1 MATFKLKA
9 DLPTSTRNEITR
21 VLAIASGLRTTEEA
35 AFIAQI
41 DQDYLYNEVLLR
53 NAANEIFIA
62 QGHTVPDGVSGYA
75 AGGFFTKSNAAAGEN
90 PTYQNVGDATTAVFV
105 GVGGRVA
112 AVSLTS
118 AQIKALNATPI
129 ALVAAPGAGKLIIVD
144 EVLLKM
150 SFLTAAYTG
159 SNNLEIRYTDGSG
172 AKATADFDKTAFLN
186 IASGTAYQV
195 SKGVVTALI
204 PVANAAIVAVVPTA
218 DPAAGSGT
226 ISGFVRYHTVT
237 L

>member
-1 MATFKLKA
+1 MIFKLKT
-9 DLPTSTRNEITR
+9 DLPTATRNEITR
-21 VLAIASGLRTTEEA
+21 VLAISSGLRTTEEA

-41 DQDYLYNEVLLR
+41 DQDYLYNEVELR
-53 NAANEIFIA
+53 NAAGEIYIA
-62 QGHTVPDGVSGYA
+62 SGHTVPEGVSGFA
-75 AGGFFTKSNAAAGEN
+75 PGGFYTKTNAAAGEN
-90 PTYQNVGDATTAVFV
+90 PTYQNVGDATTAAFV

-112 AVSLTS
+112 AVSIS
-118 AQIKALNATPI
+118 AATLKAAFTTPVE
-129 ALVAAPGAGKLIIVD
+129 LVAAPGAGKVVIVD

-150 SFLTAAYTG
+150 TFLTTAFAG
-159 SNNLEIRYTDGSG
+159 ANNLEVRYTDGSG

-186 IASGTAYQV
+186 IASGTAYQL

-204 PVANAAIVAVVPTA
+204 PVANAAIVAAVPTA
-218 DPAAGSGT
+218 NPTAGLGS

>member
-1 MATFKLKA
+1 MIFKLKA

-21 VLAIASGLRTTEEA
+21 VLAISSGLRTTEEA
-35 AFIAQI
+35 AFLAQI

-53 NAANEIFIA
+53 NVDNEIMIA
-62 QGHTVPDGVSGYA
+62 KGHTVPDGVSGFA
-75 AGGFFTKSNAAAGEN
+75 PGGFFTKSNAAAGEN

-112 AVSLTS
+112 AVSLTA
-118 AQIKALNATPI
+118 AQIKALNSTPI
-129 ALVAAPGAGKLIIVD
+129 ELVAAPGAGKVVIID

-150 SFLTAAYTG
+150 TFLTTAFTG
-159 SNNLEIRYTDGSG
+159 ANNLEVRYTDGSG

-195 SKGVVTALI
+195 SKGVATALI
-204 PVANAAIVAVVPTA
+204 PVANAAIVASVPTA
-218 DPAAGSGT
+218 NPGAGLGS